1 MGETKKHPVRKW
13 GLGLR
18 YRYTHWA
25 VLAGIP
31 ALLVAIPFLTIL
43 AGLLKGPG
51 ANWPHLVQTVL
62 PDYVLNSLLLL
73 LYVGSCTLVVG
84 TACAWLVTTCQF
96 PGRRFFSGA
105 LILPLA
111 LPTYIVA
118 FVYAGITDYT
128 GPLQRF
134 LRGPLGFSHEQA
146 SVDIM
151 NMGGI
156 VFVLSAV
163 LYPYVYVLA
172 RGAFQLQSRSL
183 LESARM
189 LGSGAWRMFFGVAL
203 PIARPAL
210 AGGLF
215 LVLMELL
222 NDYGA
227 VKYYGIS
234 TFTTGI
240 FRSWFSL
247 GDLQAAVYLS
257 GLLLLLI
264 GLLIALERWQRGKA
278 RYHAASSAQHTLT
291 PFRLRGL
298 WAFAAFLACLLPF
311 LAGFAL
317 PVLQLVVWA
326 AATAHKVVDARF
338 WELMGNSLRVSAGA
352 ALLCVLLALV
362 LVFAG
367 QLSRGRLLKVIT
379 RLSTLGYAIPGAVI
393 AVGVLI
399 PLLGF
404 DRQLSGLLGSLGGK
418 PGGLLLTGT
427 IFGLLMAYVVRFLA
441 VAYNPADA
449 GIKRVSPYMLDA
461 ARSLGYRPL
470 AVLWHVYLPL
480 LRGPLLSAALLVF
493 VDAMKELPLTLILR
507 PFNFHTL
514 ATKAFELAGDEMI
527 AESASP
533 ALVIVLSGLLPVLL
547 LNTLIT
553 VKPRAGAKE
562 PVQKIPA

>member
-1 MGETKKHPVRKW
+1 MLQKGSLRGFFHS
-13 GLGLR
+13 LR
-18 YRYTHWA
+18 YRYNRWA
-25 VLAGIP
+25 LLAGIP
-31 ALLVAIPFLTIL
+31 ALLVSIPFLTIL
-43 AGLLKGPG
+43 AGMLEGPG
-51 ANWPHLVQTVL
+51 ANWRHLSQTVL
-62 PDYVLNSLLLL
+62 PDYVANSLLLL
-73 LYVGSCTLVVG
+73 FFVGSIALVTG
-84 TACAWLVTTCQF
+84 TACAWLVTCCQF
-96 PGRRFFSGA
+96 PGRRFFSA
-105 LILPLA
+105 TLIFPLA

-118 FVYAGITDYT
+118 YVYAGITDFT

-134 LRGPLGFSHEQA
+134 LRNSLGFSNEQA
-146 SVDIM
+146 SIDIM

-172 RGAFQLQSRSL
+172 RSAFQYQSRNL

-189 LGSGAWRMFFGVAL
+189 LGSGAWRMFFRVAL
-203 PIARPAL
+203 PVARPAL
-210 AGGLF
+210 AGGVF

-227 VKYYGIS
+227 VKHYGIS

-240 FRSWFSL
+240 FRAWFSL

-257 GLLLLLI
+257 AMLLLLI
-264 GLLIALERWQRGKA
+264 GLLIGLERWQRGKA
-278 RYHAASSAQHTLT
+278 RYHSSNSSPHPLS

-298 WAFAAFLACLLPF
+298 AALGAFLVCLLPF
-311 LAGFAL
+311 LAGFAIPL
-317 PVLQLVVWA
+317 LQLLVWA
-326 AATAHKVVDARF
+326 AATAHKVVDHRF
-338 WELMGNSLRVSAGA
+338 WDLMLNSLTVSAAA

-367 QLSRGRLLKVIT
+367 QMNKGRLLRVIT

-399 PLLGF
+399 PLLGLDKQLIKLLQTF
-404 DRQLSGLLGSLGGK
+404 SDR
-418 PGGLLLTGT
+418 PGRLLLTGT

-441 VAYNPADA
+441 VAYNPTDA
-449 GIKRVSPYMLDA
+449 GMKRVSPFMLDA

-470 AVLWHVYLPL
+470 AALWRIYLPL
-480 LRGPLLSAALLVF
+480 LKGPLLSAALLVF
-493 VDAMKELPLTLILR
+493 VDTMKELPLTLILR

-533 ALVIVLSGLLPVLL
+533 ALVIVLTGLLPVLL

-553 VKPRAGAKE
+553 LKPRAGAKE
-562 PVQKIPA
+562 PLQKIPA